1 MPAGR
6 LEQPLLVLVE
16 DPLGRGSECLRLGEE
31 ATDELIGLRARPE
44 GIERPVQVAARS
56 ERRLDVVEGV
66 VRGDAEPLRVPLV
79 ERAHELHPQAV
90 AAGGVVGRLGRA
102 SSTSAATW
110 SGYTR
115 SSTPSSRTARSSDGG
130 CGRARTAAAITS
142 ASRSS
147 PFSRATAGFVASR
160 RLDARDELVDRAL
173 LDALL
178 AEHRQHVRDVVH
190 EHRVRPDDEDA
201 AALELAAVGVEEPR
215 RPVQA
220 DRRLAGAGA
229 ALDDEHALRLERDQ
243 AVLVGLDRRDDVA
256 HVLVAAALEL
266 LEQDVGDAVDDV
278 AGRAV
283 QRLVVEVEQPAALV
297 PEPAAERHALRVGD
311 GRRVEGAGG
320 GRLPVD
326 DDRRLLL
333 VHPAPPDVERPEDAV
348 EVEPAEA
355 EAALG
360 VLERQQPLV
369 RPGLEDERLDLADP
383 GVAGALDLPPHLLEA
398 GVGVVDVGLL
408 GGELWVHGGLSRGRR
423 RRRAAP
429 VPAP

>member
-1 MPAGR
+1 MP
-6 LEQPLLVLVE
+6 
-16 DPLGRGSECLRLGEE
+16 
-31 ATDELIGLRARPE
+31 
-44 GIERPVQVAARS
+44 
-56 ERRLDVVEGV
+56 
-66 VRGDAEPLRVPLV
+66 
-79 ERAHELHPQAV
+79 
-90 AAGGVVGRLGRA
+90 
-102 SSTSAATW
+102 
-110 SGYTR
+110 
-115 SSTPSSRTARSSDGG
+115 
-130 CGRARTAAAITS
+130 
-142 ASRSS
+142 
-147 PFSRATAGFVASR
+147 R
-160 RLDARDELVDRAL
+160 RLDACDELVDRAL

-278 AGRAV
+278 TGRAV

-297 PEPAAERHALRVGD
+297 PEPAAERHALRIGD

-408 GGELWVHGGLSRGRR
+408 GGELWVHGSLSRGRR